1 MAGARQATPTKA
13 DLEDQLDQIAAKAE
27 EGLDPELTREQVV
40 LVLKEISDIA
50 SGDGDADDD
59 DEEDDEEEDDD
70 QQ

>member
-40 LVLKEISDIA
+40 SVLKEISDIA
-50 SGDGDADDD
+50 DADDDDD
-59 DEEDDEEEDDD
+59 DEEDDDEEDD